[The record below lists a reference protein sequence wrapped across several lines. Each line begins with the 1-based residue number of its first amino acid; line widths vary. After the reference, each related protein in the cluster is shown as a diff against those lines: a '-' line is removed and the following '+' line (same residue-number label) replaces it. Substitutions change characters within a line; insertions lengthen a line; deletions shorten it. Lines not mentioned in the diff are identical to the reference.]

1 MPLLKFRN
9 AQCQVS
15 EINKFA
21 SNYQFNN
28 ILDRGERSSLRGP
41 RPDEDRLVR
50 LVDVA
55 LQLREV
61 SARAARGLQLGGDV
75 QRGMAGEAAPTP
87 LRLRPPRPLL
97 VRSAKVAEPIDH
109 MTRCSVH
116 YG

>member
-1 MPLLKFRN
+1 MTNFGIR
-9 AQCQVS
+9 V
-15 EINKFA
+15 
-21 SNYQFNN
+21 
-28 ILDRGERSSLRGP
+28 LDRGERSSLRGP

-55 LQLREV
+55 VQLREV

-97 VRSAKVAEPIDH
+97 VRPAKVAEPLDH
-109 MTRCSVH
+109 TVLSALRSLWIWIVKRRCIAKQ
-116 YG
+116 